1 MDDLAELQLRRAR
14 VQGEINRY
22 LEAPADNDDERT
34 RLLLETALLKREI
47 IDIKIALI
55 NSTDVEEI
63 KGFRGQI
70 QTKEQQIE
78 TNKVLLHG
86 LIQLRLL
93 PPKTKE
99 IRPSNSPPPPPKL
112 LLLLIYCAI
121 LDPTSLSFSIH
132 F

>member
-1 MDDLAELQLRRAR
+1 LKIRLSFFIFFDELQLRRR
-14 VQGEINRY
+14 EIQGEIDGYRGTPGY
-22 LEAPADNDDERT
+22 NDDERT

-78 TNKVLLHG
+78 TNKQL
-86 LIQLRLL
+86 QLRLL
-93 PPKTKE
+93 PPRRITDAGK
-99 IRPSNSPPPPPKL
+99 
-112 LLLLIYCAI
+112 
-121 LDPTSLSFSIH
+121 
-132 F
+132 